1 MKLTESRL
9 KQLIKEVLNENPN
22 YEFIDLTAEQLKNV
36 SDRNIQTFL
45 AGEDSMGGKYYRS
58 YFVVN
63 GKQVKYYNPIH
74 NRSYFLQFVDYSM
87 EDSIQNL
94 LKRKNKIVSRLA
106 PAPPKAAAP
115 KPTVQQDIDATR
127 AAAAALYDGKSTR
140 EILDTLKQNT
150 SRDVINRGIKRLKQR
165 QGNKFKKR
173 RGTMLNYLL
182 SLPRS
187 HPAREA
193 FRKAYN
199 K

>member
-22 YEFIDLTAEQLKNV
+22 YEFIDLTPEQLKNL

-63 GKQVKYYNPIH
+63 GKQVKYYNPTR

-87 EDSIQNL
+87 EDSRQNL

-106 PAPPKAAAP
+106 PAPPKAAA
-115 KPTVQQDIDATR
+115 
-127 AAAAALYDGKSTR
+127 LYDGKSTR
-140 EILDTLKQNT
+140 EILAILKQNT
-150 SRDVINRGIKRLKQR
+150 STRDINRGIKGLEQR
-165 QGNKFKKR
+165 QGDKFKAR
-173 RGTMLNYLL
+173 RGRMFNYLL

-187 HPAREA
+187 HPARVA
-193 FRKAYN
+193 YKKAYD
-199 K
+199 KSRGR